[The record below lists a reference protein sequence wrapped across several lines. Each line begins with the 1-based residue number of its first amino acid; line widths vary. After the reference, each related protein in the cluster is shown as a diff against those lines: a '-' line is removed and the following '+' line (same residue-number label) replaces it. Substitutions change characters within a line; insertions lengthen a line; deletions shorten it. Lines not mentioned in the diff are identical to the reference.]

1 MVQTAGLGVAPAML
15 APRLRSVAGILLGA
29 PLPPGQGLSH
39 DAGVLLELLVR
50 AVQSDRR
57 QDRVWLL
64 CTAVFG
70 AYPTADDVVA
80 CARHLELATAAEAGR
95 WLLGRATAAEAAL
108 AEEHHRAV
116 EQMLREQRAARRAVF
131 AARYPQVARS
141 VVNARRA
148 TRQFAVRVP
157 PVRQV
162 ARFGRQRLIGARN
175 HAIAAQHRV
184 RRRLGQLRNSARSH
198 KDSVQADLGGSH
210 STGLRVVAD
219 RVVVDVDHSARHDLH
234 TGIQQVVRRSLPFW
248 ERDHPVL
255 AVAWTTGWSGL
266 RPLSETERCRVLHW
280 GGPDAPAPGP
290 TSPPGPAGGPSSD
303 PEVLVVPWRT
313 VVVIMETPASQACD
327 RLAALAQYSG
337 NAVVAVGYD
346 CIPVVSAD
354 LVPAVET
361 QRFARYLSVLKH
373 ARRIAGISR
382 SATTEFR
389 GFGAAL
395 PAQGLPGPTIIEC
408 PLPTQAVTAQTGTT
422 QTADAPRTT
431 ALVLSVGSLEP
442 RKNHLALLYAAERL
456 WRDHLHFEL
465 LLIAG
470 SGWGDELPARIAHL
484 QAQGRPLSVRTDV
497 SDAELAAAYRQ
508 ARFSVFA
515 SLHEGYGLPVAES
528 LAYGTPVITTNY
540 GSTGDIAAAG
550 GAILIDPRD
559 DDALTDAMRGL
570 LTDDHRLDSLRHQ
583 LHTLPTRTWEH
594 YAHDLWHHLVQPELP
609 CPPTPS

>member
-1 MVQTAGLGVAPAML
+1 MVGPGPPLDQGHLQPRRASHYPPALAPQQWSSPRLFVPVEADRLPCTACAPPAGFHESSGLGRSFGPGHHGGTESMSVTGAPLVEATL
-15 APRLRSVAGILLGA
+15 VERLRAAAAVLLETSPPPEDSCSREAGILL
-29 PLPPGQGLSH
+29 
-39 DAGVLLELLVR
+39 DRLVR
-50 AVQSDRR
+50 AVQAECSH
-57 QDRVWLL
+57 DRVWLL
-64 CTAVFG
+64 STAMFG
-70 AYPTADDVVA
+70 AYPTADDVLA
-80 CARHLELATAAEAGR
+80 GTRFLQLAPPTECAL
-95 WLLGRATAAEAAL
+95 WLLDRALDRGTAIT
-108 AEEHHRAV
+108 
-116 EQMLREQRAARRAVF
+116 
-131 AARYPQVARS
+131 
-141 VVNARRA
+141 A
-148 TRQFAVRVP
+148 TSR
-157 PVRQV
+157 
-162 ARFGRQRLIGARN
+162 
-175 HAIAAQHRV
+175 
-184 RRRLGQLRNSARSH
+184 
-198 KDSVQADLGGSH
+198 
-210 STGLRVVAD
+210 LRVVAD

-497 SDAELAAAYRQ
+497 SDADLAAAYRQ

-609 CPPTPS
+609 CPPTPSVDGPTS